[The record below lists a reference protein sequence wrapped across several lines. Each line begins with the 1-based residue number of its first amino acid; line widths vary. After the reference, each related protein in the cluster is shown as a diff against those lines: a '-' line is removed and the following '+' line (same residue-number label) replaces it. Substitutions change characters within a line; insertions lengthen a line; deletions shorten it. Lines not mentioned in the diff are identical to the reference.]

1 MEVAVPRSKR
11 PPDSEATPEENAAR
25 VVDNAAD
32 LYLDRVRIFET
43 TLRSNAH
50 ALTPYKQRQVAAWLK
65 RINESLIR
73 IVDEDGGF
81 AALGLSEYPEM
92 DD

>member
-1 MEVAVPRSKR
+1 MPKRKR
-11 PPDSEATPEENAAR
+11 PPDAEATTEENAAR
-25 VVDNAAD
+25 IVDNAAD
-32 LYLDRVRIFET
+32 LYLDRVRKMET

-50 ALTPYKQRQVAAWLK
+50 NLTPYKQRQVASWLK
-65 RINESLIR
+65 KVNESLIR